1 MVREKKPRLV
11 VGDRVKSRITGRDGT
26 VRSLYGTS
34 PRVEWD
40 DEPVPTG
47 KEPKVY
53 LTADLDRITD

>member
-1 MVREKKPRLV
+1 MAEKKLKLV
-11 VGDRVKSRITGRDGT
+11 VGDRVKSKITNRLGT

-40 DEPVPTG
+40 DEPVPAG

-53 LTADLDRITD
+53 LAADLDRITEE